1 MSEPKLSCL
10 ISAASVPQIAY
21 VSKKTSVARKGG
33 VVGEEKLR
41 IAKDGFPPLRYD
53 ANGNRATKTTSFG
66 SIRYWYDKENRLSH
80 SGSDA
85 GRGTDY
91 IYDKNG
97 NLIEKKNLYKTDI
110 YSYTGSNRID

>member
-1 MSEPKLSCL
+1 L
-10 ISAASVPQIAY
+10 QIL
-21 VSKKTSVARKGG
+21 KRRKERWGLGGGKTSRRK
-33 VVGEEKLR
+33 R
-41 IAKDGFPPLRYD
+41 WFSSPSND
-53 ANGNRATKTTSFG
+53 ANGNRASKTTTFG
-66 SIRYWYDKENRLSH
+66 SIRYWYDKENRLVH